1 MRILPLMPILDY
13 LDWDRWL
20 CLYKIDCLQD
30 VTFKKSNG
38 AVSTT
43 EAQLKIE
50 SGHFLDIGVVLS

>member
-1 MRILPLMPILDY
+1 MPILDY